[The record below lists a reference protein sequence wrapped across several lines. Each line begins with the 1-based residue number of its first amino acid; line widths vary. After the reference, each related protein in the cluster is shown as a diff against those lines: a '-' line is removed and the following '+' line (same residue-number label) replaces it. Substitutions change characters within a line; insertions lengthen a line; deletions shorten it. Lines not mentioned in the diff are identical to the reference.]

1 MIEPSP
7 GVVFQTLGDEAV
19 LYDLDTET
27 FFALNETS
35 TRMWHLL
42 SDGAEPATVCTA
54 ICDEY
59 AVEADRVR
67 SDLEAFIAQ
76 LVDRGLAQESAA

>member
-42 SDGAEPATVCTA
+42 TDGTEPAAVCSTM
-54 ICDEY
+54 CEEY
-59 AVEADRVR
+59 DVQADQLRN
-67 SDLEAFIAQ
+67 DLDDFVAQ
-76 LVDRGLAQESAA
+76 LLERGLAHESAQ